1 MSAFCLSYQKKIGK
15 KKEKKSECFSI
26 LFCHSSSCLS
36 MEVYH
41 STRRDKQNQN
51 LFPTANFHCKVSF
64 VNWPE
69 IRMKTE
75 IAIHIL
81 VFHFFFLFLHHH
93 TEFQNIHLIRFDC
106 ETSNYY
112 TEHFFHFLLI
122 VLKDHFKKCV
132 AQSWIKKIF
141 KIRLGVFFFF

>member
-81 VFHFFFLFLHHH
+81 VFHFFFFVSSSSYKISEYSPYSLWLWNFKLLHWTFLS
-93 TEFQNIHLIRFDC
+93 FLINSFKRSFKEMC
-106 ETSNYY
+106 CTIMNK
-112 TEHFFHFLLI
+112 
-122 VLKDHFKKCV
+122 KD
-132 AQSWIKKIF
+132 I
-141 KIRLGVFFFF
+141 

>member
-1 MSAFCLSYQKKIGK
+1 MSFISKKDK
-15 KKEKKSECFSI
+15 KKKKKGECFSI
-26 LFCHSSSCLS
+26 LLCHSSSCLS

-41 STRRDKQNQN
+41 STRRDKQNKN

-75 IAIHIL
+75 ITIHIL
-81 VFHFFFLFLHHH
+81 VFHFFFSSSSYKISEYSPYSLWQWWKFKLLH
-93 TEFQNIHLIRFDC
+93 
-106 ETSNYY
+106 S
-112 TEHFFHFLLI
+112 EHFFYFLLLF
-122 VLKDHFKKCV
+122 LKDHFKNCA

-141 KIRLGVFFFF
+141 KIRLGVFFF

>member
-1 MSAFCLSYQKKIGK
+1 VLFY
-15 KKEKKSECFSI
+15 

-36 MEVYH
+36 MEVYY
-41 STRRDKQNQN
+41 STRCDKQYQN

-75 IAIHIL
+75 ITIHIL
-81 VFHFFFLFLHHH
+81 VFHFFFLSSSYKISEYSPYSLWLWNFKLLH
-93 TEFQNIHLIRFDC
+93 F
-106 ETSNYY
+106 
-112 TEHFFHFLLI
+112 EHFFQFSLLF
-122 VLKDHFKKCV
+122 LKDHFKKCV

-141 KIRLGVFFFF
+141 KIRLGVFFLKCKIESSL

>member
-1 MSAFCLSYQKKIGK
+1 
-15 KKEKKSECFSI
+15 
-26 LFCHSSSCLS
+26 

-81 VFHFFFLFLHHH
+81 VFHFFFFIIIQNFRIFTLFAL
-93 TEFQNIHLIRFDC
+93 TVKLQIITLNISFI
-106 ETSNYY
+106 SY
-112 TEHFFHFLLI
+112 
-122 VLKDHFKKCV
+122 
-132 AQSWIKKIF
+132 
-141 KIRLGVFFFF
+141 